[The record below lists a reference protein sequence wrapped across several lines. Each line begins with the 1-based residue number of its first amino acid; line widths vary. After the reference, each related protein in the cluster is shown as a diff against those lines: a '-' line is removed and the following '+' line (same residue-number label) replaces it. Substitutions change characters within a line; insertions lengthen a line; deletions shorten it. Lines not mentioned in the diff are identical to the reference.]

1 MAIGDI
7 DAYTACQG
15 RHRCCQ
21 KPSWFLCPNSGIY
34 EPMRGSVMVWDT
46 L

>member
-1 MAIGDI
+1 MRITHAKDVTDVAKSRVGF
-7 DAYTACQG
+7 CVVL
-15 RHRCCQ
+15 
-21 KPSWFLCPNSGIY
+21 SNSGIY

>member
-1 MAIGDI
+1 MLPKAELV
-7 DAYTACQG
+7 
-15 RHRCCQ
+15 
-21 KPSWFLCPNSGIY
+21 FVLFCPNSGIY